1 VLNEII
7 LFFLQVLDD
16 ELSRQ
21 VACALGIGNIATVPG
36 KSHLHMV
43 TISTFVIR
51 LGLESIEI
59 KLSETNEISVLIN
72 TINQGVASINEDGVT
87 LV

>member
-7 LFFLQVLDD
+7 LLLLQILDD

-21 VACALGIGNIATVPG
+21 VTRALGIGNITTVSG
-36 KSHLHMV
+36 KSHFHMV
-43 TISTFVIR
+43 TISTFVIG

-72 TINQGVASINEDGVT
+72 TVNQGGAAINEDGVT